1 MNIVKT
7 FSFRSVLLLGGLCA
21 LTFAAQAQA
30 PIARAKVPFDFATGR
45 TMMPAGEYTIEAPE
59 LSGVILL
66 HGDSGS
72 SVLLFTT
79 SSPAPVS
86 TASPKLVFE
95 RRDGMAHLAGLEWP
109 GGSTHVIPVFQRVTK
124 GVTTAALH

>member
-7 FSFRSVLLLGGLCA
+7 FSFRGVLVLGALCA
-21 LTFAAQAQA
+21 LTSAAQAQSEFA
-30 PIARAKVPFDFATGR
+30 KAKVPFEFAAGSTI
-45 TMMPAGEYTIEAPE
+45 MPAGEYTVEVPD

-72 SVLLFTT
+72 SVVLFTT
-79 SSPAPVS
+79 SSAAPAMTSSV
-86 TASPKLVFE
+86 KLVFE
-95 RRDGMAHLAGLEWP
+95 RRDGMAHLAGIEWP
-109 GGSTHVIPVFQRVTK
+109 GASTHVMPVYQRVTK

>member
-1 MNIVKT
+1 MNIVKA
-7 FSFRSVLLLGGLCA
+7 FSFRSVLMLGGLCA
-21 LTFAAQAQA
+21 MTLAARAQA
-30 PIARAKVPFDFATGR
+30 PIAKAKVPFDFAAGR

-79 SSPAPVS
+79 SSSAPLRA
-86 TASPKLVFE
+86 ASPKLIFE
-95 RRDGMAHLAGLEWP
+95 RRDGMAHLAGIEWP
-109 GGSTHVIPVFQRVTK
+109 GASALVIPVFQPVTK